1 MPDHQPSAL
10 FASIGVG
17 AAFVAVGLFV
27 GVTVNSA
34 APETLPE
41 AAAAPSTSATS
52 SVTPTTSAS
61 STSSSPASASTSAT
75 KTSSASASEY
85 SADEHGYV
93 DWTARCDDSQT
104 LMAYGRTERSL
115 VAVCVDRDGDLEY
128 RGVRLSDKAALDL
141 PVTRGADGVLIATND
156 GVTYSI
162 SPSMFLVSDGD
173 NVIYRDAWIEF
184 KQPSFSTASTTS
196 TSSTSTSSTST
207 SSTATSSNS
216 TSSTAAPSTTA
227 TTSAGP
233 TVSTTTVTVTTSVT
247 PTSKAGG

>member
-10 FASIGVG
+10 FASIGAG
-17 AAFVAVGLFV
+17 AALVAVGLFV

-34 APETLPE
+34 APDTLPE
-41 AAAAPSTSATS
+41 AAAAPTSASTSAS
-52 SVTPTTSAS
+52 ATPTTSAS
-61 STSSSPASASTSAT
+61 ATSTSSATTSTSAT
-75 KTSSASASEY
+75 KTSAASASEF

-128 RGVRLSDKAALDL
+128 RGVRLSDKASLEL
-141 PVTRGADGVLIATND
+141 PVTRGSDGVLIATND

-173 NVIYRDAWIEF
+173 NVIYRDAWIEY
-184 KQPSFSTASTTS
+184 KEPSFSTAASTTS

-207 SSTATSSNS
+207 SSTATSSNP
-216 TSSTAAPSTTA
+216 SSATA
-227 TTSAGP
+227 TSSAGP

-247 PTSKAGG
+247 PTPKAGG

>member
-10 FASIGVG
+10 FASMGAG
-17 AAFVAVGLFV
+17 AALVAVGLFV

-41 AAAAPSTSATS
+41 AAAAPTSTSTTAT
-52 SVTPTTSAS
+52 TATTSAP
-61 STSSSPASASTSAT
+61 STT
-75 KTSSASASEY
+75 KTSSSTSTPDY

-128 RGVRLSDKAALDL
+128 RGVRLSDKASLEL

-184 KQPSFSTASTTS
+184 KEPSFSTATTS
-196 TSSTSTSSTST
+196 TSSTSSAATSSTPT
-207 SSTATSSNS
+207 SSAATSTAPT
-216 TSSTAAPSTTA
+216 TSGA
-227 TTSAGP
+227 TT
-233 TVSTTTVTVTTSVT
+233 TVSTTTVTVTAPATTT
-247 PTSKAGG
+247 PKPAG

>member
-10 FASIGVG
+10 FASIGAG
-17 AAFVAVGLFV
+17 AALVAVGLFV
-27 GVTVNSA
+27 GITVNSA
-34 APETLPE
+34 APDTLPE
-41 AAAAPSTSATS
+41 AAAAPSSTSTTAS
-52 SVTPTTSAS
+52 AAPTTSGS
-61 STSSSPASASTSAT
+61 SASTSSASTSTT
-75 KTSSASASEY
+75 KTSSAAASEY
-85 SADEHGYV
+85 RADEHGYV

-104 LMAYGRTERSL
+104 LMAYGRTDRSL

-128 RGVRLSDKAALDL
+128 RGVRLSDKASLEL

-184 KQPSFSTASTTS
+184 KEPSFSTATSTTS
-196 TSSTSTSSTST
+196 TSATSTSATSTSATSTSS
-207 SSTATSSNS
+207 A
-216 TSSTAAPSTTA
+216 TA
-227 TTSAGP
+227 TTSASP